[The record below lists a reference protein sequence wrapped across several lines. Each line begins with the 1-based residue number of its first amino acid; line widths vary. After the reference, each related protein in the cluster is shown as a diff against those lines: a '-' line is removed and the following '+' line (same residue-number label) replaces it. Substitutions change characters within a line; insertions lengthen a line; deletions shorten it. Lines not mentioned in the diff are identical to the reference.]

1 MNALIKQSRAIA
13 RAIMVGCYV
22 LDKYRNQAVCTDTLR
37 TAKCL
42 RKQGVS
48 CETALLILAYK

>member
-1 MNALIKQSRAIA
+1 MNILIKQSRAIA
-13 RAIMVGCYV
+13 RAIMVGAYM
-22 LDKYRNQAVCTDTLR
+22 LDKYRNQAACTDTLR
-37 TAKCL
+37 TARCL

>member
-1 MNALIKQSRAIA
+1 MNTLLRQSRFLV

-22 LDKYRNQAVCTDTLR
+22 LDKYRNQAACTDTLR